1 MTDQLTDRQTEAIDR
16 LREVM
21 QQMLKCEQHLNSLFG
36 NDDTPKQITKEA
48 KADWNE
54 SLIRLNVARRKV
66 IALML
71 PDEIVALIND

>member
-1 MTDQLTDRQTEAIDR
+1 MTELTDRQTEAVDR
-16 LREVM
+16 LREAK
-21 QQMLKCEQHLNSLFG
+21 QQMLKCEQYLNSLFG
-36 NDDTPKQITKEA
+36 NDGTPKQIIKEA

-71 PDEIVALIND
+71 PDDIAALIND